1 MFGHQVGD
9 KLVAM
14 FTVEFV
20 RILEIHAKKPA
31 CDAVPKRRSAGF
43 VDYTAQF
50 GESLV
55 MKTRAV
61 IADEQIAAACNQ
73 HAVTA
78 GSFAG
83 VQE

>member
-1 MFGHQVGD
+1 
-9 KLVAM
+9 
-14 FTVEFV
+14 
-20 RILEIHAKKPA
+20 
-31 CDAVPKRRSAGF
+31 
-43 VDYTAQF
+43 
-50 GESLV
+50 